1 MTGGA
6 RSSRA
11 VRWTCGAVL
20 LLALAGC
27 DDAAAVTPPPV
38 GPGTTITGN
47 YLAARHARIG
57 GDEGDAATF
66 LLAALRKA
74 PDDPILLGRSW
85 LVLTLDGR
93 VGEAVDIARRYL
105 KVEDDGVPLAHI
117 VVATGDIR
125 TGRFVPAIERLG
137 SAGQSPLTA
146 VLVPVLQ
153 AWAEFGAGH
162 RDRAEAALDKLRGS
176 PATTLLADVH
186 AAWMA
191 DAAGDEVAAVGYVR
205 AALKAQPEPWLR
217 LAVLAG
223 GILQRA
229 GHKDEAQAV
238 YDAYLQQ
245 HPGSELL
252 NPALARL
259 KSGKPPP
266 RDITD
271 ARAGAA
277 EALFDGAGI
286 VGRQNNRDT
295 ALALGQLGLYLRPD
309 FPPLQILVA
318 DMLEN
323 DDRFEDAIRVY
334 QAIDAKD
341 PLAVSARLGVA
352 RNLDRLDRFD
362 EAQATLRQLA
372 AEHPDDP
379 EPYGELGDL
388 LRRHDR
394 FADAAVAYDQ
404 AVARSGTLEP
414 RHWQLLY
421 ARGIALER
429 SKQWPRAEAD
439 FLKALELEPN
449 QPFVLNYLGYS
460 WVEQG
465 QNLDKAEAMIRKA
478 VELEPNDGYI
488 IDSLGWV
495 LFRLGRHDE
504 AVVQLER
511 AVEIRPEDPAINDH
525 LGDAYWAVG
534 RQREARFQWEA
545 ALVNKPEPEL
555 KTAIEQKLAERP
567 LRAASAERP

>member
-1 MTGGA
+1 MSGGD
-6 RSSRA
+6 RCQGVSRWLYSLA
-11 VRWTCGAVL
+11 L
-20 LLALAGC
+20 LLSLAGC
-27 DDAAAVTPPPV
+27 DDAVATTPPPV
-38 GPGTTITGN
+38 VPGLTVTGN
-47 YLAARHARIG
+47 YLAARHARI
-57 GDEGDAATF
+57 EGAETDAATF
-66 LLAALRKA
+66 LLAALQKA
-74 PDDPILLGRSW
+74 PDDPMLLGRAW

-93 VGEAVDIARRYL
+93 VGEAVDIARRYV
-105 KVEDDGVPLAHI
+105 KVDDSAPLAHI
-117 VVATGDIR
+117 VVAVGDIHA
-125 TGRFVPAIERLG
+125 GRFGPAVERLT
-137 SAGQSPLTA
+137 SIPQSPLSNF
-146 VLVPVLQ
+146 LVPILQ

-162 RDRAEAALDKLRGS
+162 RDKAFASLEKLRGNA
-176 PATTLLADVH
+176 ATAPLFDVH
-186 AAWMA
+186 AAWLA
-191 DAAGDEVAAVGYVR
+191 DAAGDSQAALSHTR

-217 LAVLAG
+217 LATLAG

-238 YDAYLQQ
+238 YDSYLEQ
-245 HPGSELL
+245 HPDSRLL
-252 NPALARL
+252 EPVLARL
-259 KSGKPPP
+259 KAGKPPS
-266 RDITD
+266 RDIAD

-309 FPPLQILVA
+309 FPPLQILVG
-318 DMLEN
+318 DMLESN
-323 DDRFEDAIRVY
+323 ERFADAIRVY
-334 QAIDAKD
+334 QSIDRTD
-341 PLAVSARLGVA
+341 PLAASARLGIA

-388 LRRHDR
+388 LRKHER
-394 FADAAVAYDQ
+394 FAEAAEAYDQ
-404 AVARSGTLEP
+404 AVARTGTLQP
-414 RHWQLLY
+414 RHWRLVY

-439 FLKALELEPN
+439 FLKALELEPD

-478 VELEPNDGYI
+478 VELEPTDGYI

-495 LFRLGRHDE
+495 LFRLGRYDE

-511 AVEIRPEDPAINDH
+511 AVEIRPEDAAINDH

-545 ALVNKPEPEL
+545 ALGNDPEPDL
-555 KTAIEQKLAERP
+555 KAAIQQKLAERP